1 MSETT
6 TTTGVIPA
14 YDCSFEINTAG
25 RSKTAAWKEI
35 KDVEEM
41 QVTVDGNVVEWSPYD
56 QHGWS
61 RRAMTG
67 KKIGIAI
74 KGKRNFGD
82 AGNDYVAEM
91 ILKMGKD
98 VETQFRVPLP
108 DNSILE
114 YDAIVNTTNA
124 FGGNANDLNNLEGEI
139 LSDGEP
145 SYTKAA

>member
-1 MSETT
+1 MPE

-25 RSKTAAWKEI
+25 RGTTAAWKEI

-82 AGNDYVAEM
+82 PGNDYVAEM

-98 VETQFRVPLP
+98 VETQFRVTLP
-108 DNSILE
+108 DNSVLE
-114 YDAIVNTTNA
+114 YDAIINTTNA